1 MKMITVPELQRN
13 PEACID
19 AARAEDVFVVK
30 CGKPVAKLVAVDD
43 GEDVNC
49 KK

>member
-1 MKMITVPELQRN
+1 MKIITVPELQKD

-19 AARAEDVFVVK
+19 AARTEDVFIVEH
-30 CGKPVAKLVAVDD
+30 GKPIVKLVAVDD
-43 GEDVNC
+43 SEDVNC